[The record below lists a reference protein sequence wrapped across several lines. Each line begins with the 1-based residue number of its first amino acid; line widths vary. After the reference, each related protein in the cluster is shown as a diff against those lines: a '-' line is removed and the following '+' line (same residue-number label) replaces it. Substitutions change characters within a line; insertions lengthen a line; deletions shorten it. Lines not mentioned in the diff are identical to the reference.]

1 MHIFS
6 DNATTMCQTN
16 HSTRS
21 VSSMQRACSS
31 SSSENEKNAS
41 IIRQDINHRLNSK
54 HPRQEIV
61 HTSNENNIDM
71 CAPQKK
77 QRLTESAMIESRKSM
92 LRSLLTKHQGS
103 TTHPDV
109 QNAIMALS
117 KLNPTSKPALS
128 CSKLA
133 GDWFTISAPEFPN
146 RIKNFQ
152 HKKNHAATK
161 HFHKY
166 TLGRLSFGVFEPKGL
181 VCSIVSMRS
190 PVEHLSSSR
199 PLDQSIHNPVKEPTD
214 FPKNIQMTYPV
225 IVDLIVHTPSGDD
238 LHAIMHNEGYCFP
251 QTDER
256 VSVKFTG
263 GTLSPQESVIAD
275 PMKLD
280 LWKKTF
286 ANAYTKAQAQKGF
299 ATKLGESLIYWM
311 LKMTA
316 PSDEDTEL
324 RGDHSFKY
332 DIQRSPVGYIDILFL
347 DDDMRITRGNKGS
360 LVVVE
365 RTTSST
371 PKNTTTATKTEN
383 DLTPIIKINDV
394 VEAEYKSVIA

>member
-1 MHIFS
+1 
-6 DNATTMCQTN
+6 MCQTN
-16 HSTRS
+16 HSNRS
-21 VSSMQRACSS
+21 GSSMQRACSTS
-31 SSSENEKNAS
+31 SSANEKNVS
-41 IIRQDINHRLNSK
+41 IIHQGISHCLSSK
-54 HPRQEIV
+54 HVRQETD
-61 HTSNENNIDM
+61 HTSNENNINM
-71 CAPQKK
+71 GAPQKK
-77 QRLTESAMIESRKSM
+77 QRLTKSAMIAMRKSV
-92 LRSLLTKHQGS
+92 LRSLLTEHQGS

-117 KLNPTSKPALS
+117 KLNPTSKPAFS
-128 CSKLA
+128 YSKLA
-133 GDWFTISAPEFPN
+133 GEWFTISAPEFPN
-146 RIKNFQ
+146 RIRNFQ
-152 HKKNHAATK
+152 HKKNHEATK

-199 PLDQSIHNPVKEPTD
+199 PFDQSIHNPVKESSD

-263 GTLSPQESVIAD
+263 GTLSPHKSVISD
-275 PMKLD
+275 PLKLD

-286 ANAYTKAQAQKGF
+286 ANAYSKAQAQKGF

-332 DIQRSPVGYIDILFL
+332 DIQRSPMGYIDILFL

-365 RTTSST
+365 RTSSST
-371 PKNTTTATKTEN
+371 PKNTTSATETEN
-383 DLTPIIKINDV
+383 DLSNVIKITDV
-394 VEAEYKSVIA
+394 DKTEYKYIIA